1 MSMVTP
7 ALLVDVHSMHGSEK
21 KKAYPFC
28 RICNIYIYAM
38 HMAS

>member
-7 ALLVDVHSMHGSEK
+7 ILLVEVYRIYSSEIKKPTHSVE
-21 KKAYPFC
+21 YVV
-28 RICNIYIYAM
+28 YIYAM